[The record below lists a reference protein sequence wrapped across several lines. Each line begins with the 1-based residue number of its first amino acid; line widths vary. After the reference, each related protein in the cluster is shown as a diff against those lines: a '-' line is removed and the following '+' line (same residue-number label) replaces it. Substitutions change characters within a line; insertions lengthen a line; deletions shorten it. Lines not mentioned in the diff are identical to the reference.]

1 MNPMHAT
8 PTTYGPLKTDITKAC
23 PADMPKSE
31 RDEKC
36 KLSLIFDFDVYSHIT
51 ILSQSYSML
60 NNHLVFIH
68 IGFSLVEAIFGTE
81 GLQVLSAAKTVI
93 DPSNIFTCDYCV
105 RALPVSILCL
115 YKLYPHFKVLLD

>member
-1 MNPMHAT
+1 
-8 PTTYGPLKTDITKAC
+8 
-23 PADMPKSE
+23 
-31 RDEKC
+31 
-36 KLSLIFDFDVYSHIT
+36 
-51 ILSQSYSML
+51 ML

-81 GLQVLSAAKTVI
+81 GLQVLTAAKTVI

-115 YKLYPHFKVLLD
+115 YKLYPHFKVLLDSSYTSLYTCSNPHMFLPTIKSPSTSLKDKLHETVIGADKCSKHGSESLMMCEDY